1 LSCYQDEPIG
11 KPTPEASMERAGKRK
26 IVDLE
31 KGLFLVRYAAAQDDA
46 RPPKVSLSPEP
57 SSDKSIA
64 FFLHPDQSEAV
75 LWQPGSCLV
84 LRAAARGKLVVD
96 VAPVHEHGSSNA
108 TVRIEP
114 LTQGQAARTEPAG
127 GLACDLG
134 DFRVHGHVASIG
146 DVVVDAD
153 HWLAGP
159 SKPSRIE
166 GISIA
171 WPSKPDDLDIH
182 YSVKTARVQAIS
194 GRVME
199 LGSFAGTR
207 GKGLPVVGVMIEL
220 SGLGASN
227 FQFVAEAIFLGSPA
241 MRITGKRIVVEGP
254 TAREPLVGLRL
265 RLQQLNAPSRVEAGA
280 GAIAPLRGSSR
291 VRVFRNQAPADRR
304 AAR

>member
-1 LSCYQDEPIG
+1 
-11 KPTPEASMERAGKRK
+11 MERAGKRK
-26 IVDLE
+26 IVDVE
-31 KGLFLVRYAAAQDDA
+31 KGLFLVRYAAAQDVA

-57 SSDKSIA
+57 SSDGSIA

-84 LRAAARGKLVVD
+84 LRAAARGKLMVD

-108 TVRIEP
+108 TIRIEP
-114 LTQGQAARTEPAG
+114 LTQGQAAARAARTEAG
-127 GLACDLG
+127 AGLPCDLS
-134 DFRVHGHVASIG
+134 DFRVQGHVASIG

-159 SKPSRIE
+159 SNPSRIE

-171 WPSKPDDLDIH
+171 WPSKPDDVDIR

-199 LGSFAGTR
+199 LGTFAGTR
-207 GKGLPVVGVMIEL
+207 GKGLPLVGVMIEL
-220 SGLGASN
+220 SGSGASN
-227 FQFVAEAIFLGSPA
+227 FQFIAEAIFLGSPA
-241 MRITGKRIVVEGP
+241 MRITGKRIVAEGP
-254 TAREPLVGLRL
+254 TSREPLVGLRL
-265 RLQQLNAPSRVEAGA
+265 RLQQLNAPQGIEAGA
-280 GAIAPLRGSSR
+280 GAIAPLRGSTH
-291 VRVFRNQAPADRR
+291 VRVFRNQAPPDRT